1 MDIVNILNS
10 MKDKVLDEANYEC
23 LKNIFE
29 RQASNITQLKENNA
43 TLRDTVEKLQT
54 KKNHLKKEHETLM
67 LKVSQLE
74 EQVSSGNPSAK
85 PTELSEVERE
95 VLESCLDSGIKGFCS
110 EDMHASLP
118 FSRMKIAMAIGA
130 LEQKEII
137 HLSSISADGSHYE
150 LTESGKNYLS
160 QIEKDD
166 YSF

>member
-29 RQASNITQLKENNA
+29 KQGSNITQLKENNA
-43 TLRDTVEKLQT
+43 TLRDTVEQLQA
-54 KKNHLKKEHETLM
+54 KKNHLKKENETLI
-67 LKVSQLE
+67 LKISQLE
-74 EQVSSGNPSAK
+74 DQISSVKPSAI

-95 VLESCLDSGIKGFCS
+95 ILESCLDSGIEGFCS

-137 HLSSISADGSHYE
+137 HLNSISADGSHYE
-150 LTESGKNYLS
+150 LSDSGKYYLS
-160 QIEKDD
+160 RIEKND